1 MLDHLKQICE
11 SLLQEAVTTETVDT
25 MLEAADANNA
35 HQLKD
40 VCLHFLRNQ
49 EQ

>member
-11 SLLQEAVTTETVDT
+11 SLLQEAVSAETVET

-35 HQLKD
+35 YQLRD
-40 VCLHFLRNQ
+40 VCLHFMRNA
-49 EQ
+49 E